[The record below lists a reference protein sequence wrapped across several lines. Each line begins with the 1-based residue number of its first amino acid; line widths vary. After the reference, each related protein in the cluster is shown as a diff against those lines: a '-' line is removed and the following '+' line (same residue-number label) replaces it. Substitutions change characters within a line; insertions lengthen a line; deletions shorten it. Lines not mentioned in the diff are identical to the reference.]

1 MKHIIIF
8 GRVLLWVIAPIL
20 FTTIASIV
28 ITALVALLGLLLDDG
43 SYTTCFQNYL
53 GEVILVISSITFIVW
68 IVYLTEEL

>member
-8 GRVLLWVIAPIL
+8 GRILLWVIAPIL

-28 ITALVALLGLLLDDG
+28 ITALVALLGLLLSDG

-68 IVYLTEEL
+68 ITYLTEEL

>member
-8 GRVLLWVIAPIL
+8 GKVLLWVIAPIL

-28 ITALVALLGLLLDDG
+28 ITALVALLGLLLGDG